1 MDNPI
6 YTTGKKYLG
15 KDISKT
21 QGELG
26 CAEAVNFICKEATG
40 EEAGGGLST
49 IKMYEALLKNKRFQ
63 RVIEPQLGDIII
75 SPTNGQD
82 IGHVG
87 VVSDRITD
95 KNFNIMSNRSLD
107 SLWSEHRTLADWW
120 YKYKNLPTIFFRYQ
134 FPAEPAI
141 LPKEPIPEL
150 PSIEQRKISILQ
162 KIVEIY
168 KQIISLKLKN
178 MKFGALSS
186 SQNPEKL
193 SLTIKSI
200 VAGLL
205 PVIHLVSGV
214 EILGENADKV
224 IDAVFLL
231 ITTGMTIYGYIRAK
245 R

>member
-1 MDNPI
+1 M
-6 YTTGKKYLG
+6 
-15 KDISKT
+15 
-21 QGELG
+21 
-26 CAEAVNFICKEATG
+26 
-40 EEAGGGLST
+40 
-49 IKMYEALLKNKRFQ
+49 
-63 RVIEPQLGDIII
+63 
-75 SPTNGQD
+75 
-82 IGHVG
+82 
-87 VVSDRITD
+87 
-95 KNFNIMSNRSLD
+95 
-107 SLWSEHRTLADWW
+107 
-120 YKYKNLPTIFFRYQ
+120 
-134 FPAEPAI
+134 
-141 LPKEPIPEL
+141 
-150 PSIEQRKISILQ
+150 
-162 KIVEIY
+162 EIY